1 MKRWLR
7 FTAAVLAAAFLF
19 ALTGCGSSTNSA
31 SFTWFVDSIPAN
43 LDPQVASGASDVIA
57 CENLYGTLVRKDPDG
72 ELVPGLCEKW
82 TVSSDG
88 LTYTFTLKDGLTY
101 AAAKGAA
108 TEYDITAEDFVFAFR
123 RIFHAETA
131 SPYAVEF
138 SAIQNSAA
146 VLAGLADE
154 SSLGVSANG
163 PLTLVF
169 RLSER
174 DDNFLAKLAM
184 PGAAP
189 CDEAFFEST
198 RGTYGLTAQTTLA
211 SGSFYLYNWT
221 ASGLFLRRTVESPLV
236 GSLRLVQ
243 DTSGSGKSAAQLI
256 ADDKCSAALDESGE
270 TTSLQTVSYSDTTW
284 ALLFNAAEGSVFQNQ
299 QLRQALA
306 GIARENADVPSSGLY
321 AAAKGLVPEGLTVD
335 GLDYRETAGD
345 PLPTIPEPKALY
357 LAARQGMATSD
368 FSGVTLLLPKNAGA
382 YGGEMKD
389 VLEAVS
395 YLTADGRWVD
405 REASELDFSYRHSAF
420 EENGACILGAV
431 FHLEK
436 GDPDAI
442 KARMNELMQKRID
455 KQPLDKPS
463 AGSTFKR
470 PAGAFA
476 AALIDQCGLRG
487 YSHGGAAVSDKH
499 CGFVVNLGG
508 ATCADVLA
516 LCDEVRAI
524 VKEKTGYD
532 LEKEIRV
539 VK

>member
-31 SFTWFVDSIPAN
+31 SFTLFVDSIPAN

-72 ELVPGLCEKW
+72 ELVPELCEKW

-88 LTYTFTLKDGLTY
+88 LTYTFTLKDGLRY

-123 RIFHAETA
+123 RIFRADTA

-163 PLTLVF
+163 ALSLVF

-198 RGTYGLTAQTTLA
+198 RGTYGLTAKTTLA

-221 ASGLFLRRTVESPLV
+221 ANGLFLRRTVESPLV

-256 ADDKCSAALDESGE
+256 ADGKCSAALDESGE
-270 TTSLQTVSYSDTTW
+270 ATSLQTVSYSDTTW

-345 PLPTIPEPKALY
+345 PLPAIPDPKALY

-368 FSGVTLLLPKNAGA
+368 FSGVTLLLPKNA
-382 YGGEMKD
+382 
-389 VLEAVS
+389 
-395 YLTADGRWVD
+395 
-405 REASELDFSYRHSAF
+405 
-420 EENGACILGAV
+420 
-431 FHLEK
+431 
-436 GDPDAI
+436 
-442 KARMNELMQKRID
+442 
-455 KQPLDKPS
+455 
-463 AGSTFKR
+463 
-470 PAGAFA
+470 
-476 AALIDQCGLRG
+476 
-487 YSHGGAAVSDKH
+487 
-499 CGFVVNLGG
+499 
-508 ATCADVLA
+508 
-516 LCDEVRAI
+516 
-524 VKEKTGYD
+524 
-532 LEKEIRV
+532 
-539 VK
+539 